1 MTAPEQFRALI
12 TLTIDRLKPQ
22 PKADACRPT
31 GSKLLFLTNACII
44 DSPYHNSSM
53 GFKMKN
59 VFALL
64 VVLSMLVSS
73 VGSAETTSTLE
84 QIKNSE
90 TIRIGYREN
99 EPPMSFLNKDKQ
111 PVGYSIELCLH
122 IVNISTKYVAVTAS
136 NRFESLVNNSIDI
149 LCGSTTK
156 TLSRAEVVDF
166 TQLSFVTGAS
176 LLSLESFN
184 ISGIS
189 DLQGKTV
196 AVVKDTTTIDNLNK
210 ALEESDIDAKVIPVD
225 SASDGM
231 KALIKGE
238 VEAFSS
244 DQVILIGL
252 ALTHEGSENFA
263 ISNDI
268 FSYEPLALAVRR
280 NDSEFRLIADRALSR
295 LNRSGQITP
304 IYAKWFGSF
313 TKEVPAL
320 LKAMYALNSIPE

>member
-1 MTAPEQFRALI
+1 
-12 TLTIDRLKPQ
+12 
-22 PKADACRPT
+22 
-31 GSKLLFLTNACII
+31 
-44 DSPYHNSSM
+44 
-53 GFKMKN
+53 MKN

-64 VVLSMLVSS
+64 VVLSMLVSN

-122 IVNISTKYVAVTAS
+122 IVNEIKSELKNPNISTKYVAVTAS

-189 DLQGKTV
+189 DLQGKKV

-252 ALTHEGSENFA
+252 ALIHEGSENFA